1 MQNQVALAKLN
12 AVVTQGEILAAQGME
27 RLEQEWSL
35 RKDFIVRPDAVDIGF
50 SDKNNMQVLLQA
62 NTYDLTPHSRGQ
74 LLNRAGIPVPFADKL
89 IDHDLK
95 DLLRQNVRT
104 LLNTLSKDGLMV
116 RAVNAQVKGIMSSS
130 YKRIDSSPLF
140 YTFIEK
146 ARAMGL
152 VPYQG
157 SVSDTRA
164 FISFLKPQIYEINGD
179 YIVFGLELR
188 SSDYGNGA
196 FEMNVVVL
204 RLLCQN
210 GLIGF
215 DLLRK
220 VHIGKRFDSAEF
232 EKEGSLIV
240 LSEKTVTLDL
250 ETVRSGLSDVMAGT
264 DTYIKALAEGVEKKA
279 NEEVNIKSAVAQ
291 LRKLGV
297 KKAVAE
303 EIGNLYESQA
313 MPVEVLPPMPGKWRL
328 ANAISFLAHKET
340 GDAQKDL
347 QDIAFKALIAA

>member
-12 AVVTQGEILAAQGME
+12 SIVTQGEILAAQG
-27 RLEQEWSL
+27 LEKLQQEWAL

-50 SDKNNMQVLLQA
+50 DDKQAMQIMLQGQ
-62 NTYDLTPHSRGQ
+62 TYNLTQHSRGQ

-89 IDHDLK
+89 VDYDLQ
-95 DLLRQNVRT
+95 DLLRHNMKT

-116 RAVNAQVKGIMSSS
+116 RAVQSQVKGIMSSS

-146 ARAMGL
+146 ARSLGL

-157 SVSDTRA
+157 SVTDTRA
-164 FISFLKPQIYEINGD
+164 FISFLKPQVYEIGGD

-210 GLIGF
+210 GMIGF

-220 VHIGKRFDSAEF
+220 VHIGKRFDSSEF
-232 EKEGSLIV
+232 EKEGALIQ

-250 ETVRSGLSDVMAGT
+250 ETVRSGLTDVMAGT
-264 DTYIKALAEGVEKKA
+264 DSYIKALAEGVESRA
-279 NEEVNIKSAVAQ
+279 NDEVNIKSAVAQ
-291 LRKLGV
+291 LRKMGL
-297 KKAVAE
+297 KKTLAE
-303 EIGNLYESQA
+303 EIGNLYENQA

-328 ANAISFLAHKET
+328 ANAISFLAHKAT
-340 GDAQKDL
+340 GDEQKDL
-347 QDIAFKALIAA
+347 QDMAFKALIAA